1 MSGFRNKRGNIYL
14 IGPRASGKT
23 TLAEDIAGRTGL
35 KAVDADKALQE
46 EQGQSIQEIV
56 SGQGWEYFRD
66 LESKFLQRTA
76 GSGPMVV
83 ATGGGVVLGSANREL
98 LKDFRHLT
106 VYLQAEADLICSRL
120 AEDPKPGQRP
130 ALSDLDFREEI
141 RATLEKRQKLY
152 MECAD
157 IVLAADQ
164 PLELLAEEVYRV
176 YVDKKQEG
184 Q

>member
-1 MSGFRNKRGNIYL
+1 MNGSRNKKGNIYL

-23 TLAEDIAGRTGL
+23 TLAGELARRTGL
-35 KAVDADKALQE
+35 TPVDTDEMLQQ
-46 EQGQSIQEIV
+46 EQGRSIQEIV
-56 SGQGWEYFRD
+56 ADHGWEHFRE
-66 LESKFLQRTA
+66 LEKKVLLYTA
-76 GSGPMVV
+76 QSGSLVV
-83 ATGGGVVLGSANREL
+83 ASGGGVVLGSANREL
-98 LKDFRHLT
+98 LKDIRHLT
-106 VYLQAEADLICSRL
+106 VYLQADADLICSRL

-141 RATLEKRQKLY
+141 RATLEKRQELY
-152 MECAD
+152 RECAD

-164 PLELLAEEVYRV
+164 SLELLAEEVSRV